1 MYIVIKKYI
10 RDGKG
15 KGVNAIVENESQAR
29 RLINEARPDLP
40 EYEMYTM
47 GSKPGYELH
56 PIEPTYNSDLPHI
69 KWQDWSG
76 GKSNGANGHIFFKGE

>member
-1 MYIVIKKYI
+1 MGKSKKYI

-29 RLINEARPDLP
+29 MLINEARPDLT
-40 EYEMYTM
+40 EYETYSM
-47 GSKPGYELH
+47 GGKAGYELH
-56 PIEPTYNSDLPHI
+56 PIEPGFNNDLPHI